1 MCSFHIFSFLVYYKM
16 LGLEEMK
23 SNVDKLNEIQ
33 TQLDAARDELD
44 GINKEEELLE
54 WEPSQ
59 FPILSVMYQLKQPYD
74 QLWNTALEF
83 HTQSEIWM
91 NGEYATHIFIYCLK
105 LFFWPGK
112 IV

>member
-1 MCSFHIFSFLVYYKM
+1 M

-33 TQLDAARDELD
+33 SQLDAARDELD

-54 WEPSQ
+54 WEASQ

-83 HTQSEIWM
+83 HTQSETWM
-91 NGEYATHIFIYCLK
+91 NGNPVVDVY
-105 LFFWPGK
+105 LFCCCS
-112 IV
+112 